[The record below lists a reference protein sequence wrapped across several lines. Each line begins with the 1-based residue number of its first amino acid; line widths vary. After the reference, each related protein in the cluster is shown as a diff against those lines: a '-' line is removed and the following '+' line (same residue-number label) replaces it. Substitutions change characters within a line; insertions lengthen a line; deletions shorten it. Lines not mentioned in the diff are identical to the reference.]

1 LNFDY
6 TDDQKALKDE
16 ARKFLMGVAPLSVVR
31 GVLENPQ
38 SGHDPAL
45 WARIGEQGWCGAAI
59 PESYGGLGFGYVELC
74 ALAEELGRAVAPVP
88 FASSVYLFAEAV
100 LLAGSEAQKAALLP
114 QVATG
119 ELVGTMAVTEGPGP
133 LLPERLAARVRGSAL
148 GGALTGVNL
157 PVTDGLVATR
167 AVVLAQGEAG
177 PGLYLVDLTGPG
189 VTREGVATIDPTRGA
204 AKISFDNAPVEPL
217 GDGGDA
223 LAQLARIQD
232 RAAILIAFEQLGG
245 ADRALEMAR
254 DYALERYAF
263 GRPIGSYQAI
273 KHKLADVFV
282 KNQVARANAYYG
294 AWALSSDAPELPL
307 AAAAAR
313 VAASA
318 AYWLASKENIQ
329 THGGIG
335 FTWEAD
341 CHFFY
346 RRARHLALVL
356 GAPRDWK
363 RRLADRLEQ
372 RLNAELA
379 EAPERV
385 KGPELVQGNAA

>member
-1 LNFDY
+1 MNFDY

-16 ARKFLMGVAPLSVVR
+16 ARKFLSACSPLTVVR
-31 GVLENPQ
+31 SVLENPGE
-38 SGHDPAL
+38 GHDPSL

-59 PESYGGLGFGYVELC
+59 PEIYGGLGLGYVELC
-74 ALAEELGRAVAPVP
+74 ALAEELGRAVSPVP
-88 FASSVYLFAEAV
+88 FASSIYLFAEA
-100 LLAGSEAQKAALLP
+100 LLLTGSEEQKSALLP
-114 QVATG
+114 LVASG
-119 ELVGTMAVTEGPGP
+119 ELIGTVAAWEGAGVLTEAAVS
-133 LLPERLAARVRGSAL
+133 ARVVDGKLS
-148 GGALTGVNL
+148 GVKL
-157 PVTDGLVATR
+157 PVTDGLEAHR
-167 AVVLAQGEAG
+167 AVVLAIGDTG
-177 PGLYLVDLTGPG
+177 PGLFLVDLTGPG
-189 VTREGVATIDPTRGA
+189 VTREMVSTIDPTRGA
-204 AKISFDNAPVEPL
+204 ARLSFDGAPAERL
-217 GDGGDA
+217 GNEGNG
-223 LAQLARIQD
+223 LEQLLRIHD

-245 ADRALEMAR
+245 AGRALEMAR

-263 GRPIGSYQAI
+263 GRQIGSYQAI

-282 KNQVARANAYYG
+282 RNEVARANAYYA

-356 GAPRDWK
+356 GAPRVWK
-363 RRLADRLEQ
+363 RRLADQLELRLEQ
-372 RLNAELA
+372 E
-379 EAPERV
+379 
-385 KGPELVQGNAA
+385 QAA

>member
-1 LNFDY
+1 
-6 TDDQKALKDE
+6 
-16 ARKFLMGVAPLSVVR
+16 M
-31 GVLENPQ
+31 
-38 SGHDPAL
+38 
-45 WARIGEQGWCGAAI
+45 
-59 PESYGGLGFGYVELC
+59 
-74 ALAEELGRAVAPVP
+74 
-88 FASSVYLFAEAV
+88 
-100 LLAGSEAQKAALLP
+100 
-114 QVATG
+114 
-119 ELVGTMAVTEGPGP
+119 
-133 LLPERLAARVRGSAL
+133 
-148 GGALTGVNL
+148 
-157 PVTDGLVATR
+157 TDGMAASR
-167 AVVLAQGEAG
+167 ALVLAQGEAG
-177 PGLYLVDLTGPG
+177 PALYLIDLEGPG
-189 VTREGVATIDPTRGA
+189 VVREPVSTIDPTRGA
-204 AKISFDNAPVEPL
+204 ARIEFAGAEAQLLGETAGGGFD
-217 GDGGDA
+217 
-223 LAQLARIQD
+223 QLARIYD

-282 KNQVARANAYYG
+282 RNEVARANAYYG
-294 AWALSSDAPELPL
+294 AWALASDAPELPV

-318 AYWLASKENIQ
+318 AYALAAKENIQ

-363 RRLADRLEQ
+363 RRLADRLEARIEQ
-372 RLNAELA
+372 E
-379 EAPERV
+379 
-385 KGPELVQGNAA
+385 NAA

>member
-16 ARKFLMGVAPLSVVR
+16 ARKFLAACAPLAVAR
-31 GVLENPQ
+31 AVLENPDE
-38 SGHDPAL
+38 GHDPAL
-45 WARIGEQGWCGAAI
+45 WARIVEQGWCGAAI
-59 PESYGGLGFGYVELC
+59 PESYGGLGMGYVELC

-88 FASSVYLFAEAV
+88 FASSIYLFAEAL
-100 LLAGSEAQKAALLP
+100 LLAGTEAQKTAVLALIASGEALGTVAAS
-114 QVATG
+114 
-119 ELVGTMAVTEGPGP
+119 EGPGV
-133 LLPERLAARVRGSAL
+133 LTLDSIDARVVE
-148 GGALTGVNL
+148 GALTGTKL
-157 PVTDGLVATR
+157 PVTDGMAADR
-167 AVVLAQGEAG
+167 AVVLAMGDAG

-189 VTREGVATIDPTRGA
+189 VTREMVSTIDPTRGA
-204 AKISFDNAPVEPL
+204 ARISFDSAPAELL
-217 GDGGDA
+217 GDVAGNGLD
-223 LAQLARIQD
+223 QLARVQD
-232 RAAILIAFEQLGG
+232 RAAILMAFEQLGG

-282 KNQVARANAYYG
+282 RNEVARANAYYG
-294 AWALSSDAPELPL
+294 AWALSSDAPELPV

-318 AYWLASKENIQ
+318 AYLLASRENIQ

-346 RRARHLALVL
+346 RRARHLGLVL

-363 RRLADRLEQ
+363 RRLTDRLVL
-372 RLNAELA
+372 RIAA
-379 EAPERV
+379 EASGE
-385 KGPELVQGNAA
+385 N